1 MARSLNWR
9 ITEAISFVVIASSAL
24 STLSRSGLGGSR
36 RTAWSPR
43 SPNRCVGRDDR
54 GDGREER
61 LVVIED
67 VLRDH
72 EDANRHNPTNDR
84 ALGRLAGRGDDARCG
99 THSGIVAQPR
109 GGQLTVPWSSAT
121 TARTFGMLALS
132 YAARRV
138 GSDGLVIVVHAYAPP
153 ADADPDTRRR
163 IAEERRV
170 GGRELLGQAVA
181 RCREFATGASCET
194 DLKEGGPAEALL
206 AVSRRTGCRRDR
218 GRFARIG
225 GIVDSNWERV
235 TGSSGQR
242 GPACGRSA
250 VR

>member
-1 MARSLNWR
+1 M
-9 ITEAISFVVIASSAL
+9 
-24 STLSRSGLGGSR
+24 
-36 RTAWSPR
+36 
-43 SPNRCVGRDDR
+43 
-54 GDGREER
+54 
-61 LVVIED
+61 VIED

-109 GGQLTVPWSSAT
+109 GGQSRCLVVGYDGSDFSDA
-121 TARTFGMLALS
+121 ALS

-206 AVSRRTGCRRDR
+206 AVADVRDAAEIVVGSRGSGGSWTPIGSVSREVLDSADR
-218 GRFARIG
+218 PVVVVPSG
-225 GIVDSNWERV
+225 ERK
-235 TGSSGQR
+235 GAIS
-242 GPACGRSA
+242 
-250 VR
+250 